1 MNGYGVCRGGDHRAP
16 QSGGSCPCGMV
27 TRIPARRPAP
37 APLGADVLALLD
49 KCLRDGPGVLDPQA
63 SGLLRE
69 RAAQLLA
76 ALDVPGL
83 DASGF
88 GVAGARVE
96 DAAA

>member
-37 APLGADVLALLD
+37 APLGADVLDLLER
-49 KCLRDGPGVLDPQA
+49 CLRDGPGALDPQA
-63 SGLLRE
+63 SGLLRD

-76 ALDVPGL
+76 ALDVAGL
-83 DASGF
+83 GA
-88 GVAGARVE
+88 AGARAE
-96 DAAA
+96 DAA

>member
-16 QSGGSCPCGMV
+16 QTGGSCPCGMV

-37 APLGADVLALLD
+37 EPLGADVLALLER
-49 KCLRDGPGVLDPQA
+49 CLRDGPGPLDPVA

-76 ALDVPGL
+76 ALDLTGAAPHGL
-83 DASGF
+83 
-88 GVAGARVE
+88 E
-96 DAAA
+96 AAA